1 MKRIRLRKRKR
12 CLPRGTAIMPRL
24 ANDCMSS
31 WKKCSRIRPL
41 QFDALQGLQA
51 ITFISR
57 VITRASVFLPFNNV
71 RRAGPTPVG
80 TLSVSKL

>member
-1 MKRIRLRKRKR
+1 
-12 CLPRGTAIMPRL
+12 LPRGTAIMPRL